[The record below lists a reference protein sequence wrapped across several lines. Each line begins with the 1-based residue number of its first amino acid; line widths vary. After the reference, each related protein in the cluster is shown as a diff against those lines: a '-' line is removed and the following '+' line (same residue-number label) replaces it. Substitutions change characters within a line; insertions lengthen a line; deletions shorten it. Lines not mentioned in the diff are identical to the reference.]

1 MNQNQTEQKTIFMN
15 KITNEHFSKRAHKTF
30 IRTLKRKWILTHSR
44 IYYTYIPIRT
54 DAHCNLNRWLIQH
67 KCKIVHIIRTEKHKS
82 IRNLLNFVFES
93 SLYRSNVF
101 FLCHNCYLNNSPS
114 LRKRTCG
121 QTKFNLHTLE
131 HIYIH
136 TN

>member
-1 MNQNQTEQKTIFMN
+1 MNT
-15 KITNEHFSKRAHKTF
+15 HAH
-30 IRTLKRKWILTHSR
+30 IQ
-44 IYYTYIPIRT
+44 IRT

-114 LRKRTCG
+114 LRKKG
-121 QTKFNLHTLE
+121 LAVKQNL
-131 HIYIH
+131 IYKYTGTYIQI
-136 TN
+136 NEK